1 MLDRTRSF
9 ASTFALALALAAALV
24 LAARPAAAGDT
35 PPTAD
40 HDAHH
45 QQMAALHADLMAKL
59 DAMDAKVDGLLA
71 AMNAASGD
79 AKVDAI
85 AAVVTELAA
94 QRKQLRDMVMQ
105 GIHAMHGEGGMGHGP
120 GHDHA
125 AMGDHGMAHG
135 EGGDCCKE
143 GASCCKEGADCCK
156 GAASCCKPGAD
167 CCKEGASCCAGHG
180 DCCSHAA
187 GKDGECSAASTP
199 LACAEGEAKADC
211 CAKHEAGEAMA
222 CCAGKHH
229 EGEAPAS
236 HPPGH

>member
-1 MLDRTRSF
+1 MLDRRRSLV
-9 ASTFALALALAAALV
+9 STLALALTLGVVLAFAAAPAT
-24 LAARPAAAGDT
+24 AADT
-35 PPTAD
+35 PPPPAD

-45 QQMAALHADLMAKL
+45 QQMAAKHAELMAKL
-59 DAMDAKVDGLLA
+59 EAMDAKVDGLLA
-71 AMNAASGD
+71 AMGSATGQ

-94 QRKQLRDMVMQ
+94 QRKELREMAME
-105 GIHAMHGEGGMGHGP
+105 GIHAAMAAHGG
-120 GHDHA
+120 GHDHG
-125 AMGDHGMAHG
+125 MTMDHRCMSQG
-135 EGGDCCKE
+135 EHAGSCCKE

-187 GKDGECSAASTP
+187 GKDGECSAASAP
-199 LACAEGEAKADC
+199 MACAEGEAKADC
-211 CAKHEAGEAMA
+211 CAKHAAGETMA
-222 CCAGKHH
+222 CCAGKH
-229 EGEAPAS
+229 GAGDAAT